1 MGQLHISVAGAL
13 GVPKRLD
20 EVLATGQ
27 LMSTILGRCTLD
39 CHAHC
44 RGCL

>member
-20 EVLATGQ
+20 EVLVTGPVHS
-27 LMSTILGRCTLD
+27 MPVT
-39 CHAHC
+39 A
-44 RGCL
+44 

>member
-20 EVLATGQ
+20 EVLVTG
-27 LMSTILGRCTLD
+27 LFT
-39 CHAHC
+39 A
-44 RGCL
+44 CL